1 MHNRFASR
9 SLTSERLKP
18 KKIKEGW
25 TEWNNLQSVNEKK
38 LRNGITIDRELDREI
53 SLDETEIKPW
63 LSVAKLSDVK
73 LSDEHL

>member
-1 MHNRFASR
+1 M
-9 SLTSERLKP
+9 K
-18 KKIKEGW
+18 
-25 TEWNNLQSVNEKK
+25 QSSKRQRKKK